1 VVIKKKLRK
10 VSYQG
15 KLNRTGSLS
24 CLMAVTGISGV
35 ESRDNGNRK
44 LSD

>member
-1 VVIKKKLRK
+1 MHLRK

-15 KLNRTGSLS
+15 KVNGTGSLS

-35 ESRDNGNRK
+35 ESTDNGNGK
-44 LSD
+44 LSG